1 MTPDK
6 IKQKIQILLNKYQ
19 ENSGT
24 IKGFDV
30 IFDYIDFLKKEPYTA
45 SLLKEN
51 FDYADKQ
58 IALLEASAL
67 NQNIEVPNV
76 HKIFEFKDT
85 SEVPMH
91 KDMIAVGL
99 EQQKNQEH
107 ASMEQILPLALTNLV
122 LLYQAMARVKE
133 QLQNNEPI
141 EDKLNILKDLPVS
154 TLRVKVGE
162 ELASQPF
169 ALFASA
175 SLLTTAKY
183 ILDNIDCEELA
194 NAKTTKKEPWFDKNK
209 SILHFMGEEIN
220 IRLKGE
226 KPNDH
231 YILEAIFNN
240 EDKTE
245 EVYFKDIA
253 KDYLGMEEY
262 DKTKDWQILR
272 RACDQ
277 LNTKVAKAVDNYHD
291 KFIVYATGQTGWCKI
306 NQIHL

>member
-1 MTPDK
+1 
-6 IKQKIQILLNKYQ
+6 
-19 ENSGT
+19 
-24 IKGFDV
+24 
-30 IFDYIDFLKKEPYTA
+30 
-45 SLLKEN
+45 
-51 FDYADKQ
+51 
-58 IALLEASAL
+58 LEA
-67 NQNIEVPNV
+67 PNV

-91 KDMIAVGL
+91 KETIALGL

-107 ASMEQILPLALTNLV
+107 ASMEQILPLALTNLI
-122 LLYQAMARVKE
+122 LLYQAMARIKE

-154 TLRVKVGE
+154 ILRVKVGE
-162 ELASQPF
+162 ELSSQPF

-183 ILDNIDCEELA
+183 IIDQIDCEELA
-194 NAKTTKKEPWFDKNK
+194 NAREIKIEPWFDKDK
-209 SILHFMGEEIN
+209 SILHFMGEEIS

-231 YILEAIFNN
+231 YILEALFDQ

-245 EVYFKDIA
+245 EVYFKSIA
-253 KDYLGMEEY
+253 NKYLGMEDY

-291 KFIVYATGQTGWCKI
+291 KFILYATGQTGWCKI
-306 NQIHL
+306 NPIHQ